1 MPPEGPDKHSKTEQ
15 ASSHK
20 LKKSREQGQVAMS
33 KDLSST
39 LGLVF
44 GMIMAAVMGPQIA
57 VGFKQFFQLIS
68 SDFNFS
74 LVAPSGINFL
84 MFDIFQR
91 FVTLVAP
98 IIGVVWLASFIASLA
113 QAGFHVSAKPLEPK
127 FEKIN
132 PIAGFKRLVSKR
144 GLVNLII
151 SLMKMALIAF
161 VTSSVL
167 LNEENTLVLMNLS
180 DIHFI
185 LAKAG
190 SMVWEIGFK
199 ASITLIIIAL
209 IDFSY
214 QKWQFLEDQ
223 KMTKQETQDEHKEHD
238 GNPQIKSKIRSMQ
251 RASAQ
256 KRGLRESV
264 IEADVI
270 VTNPFHIAVAIKYD
284 RESGQDAPI
293 IVAKGARLIA
303 ERIKGIA
310 REARIEIIE
319 NIPLARA
326 LYKEVKV
333 GWEIPPALYIAVAEI
348 LAIVFR
354 RRANIKS

>member
-1 MPPEGPDKHSKTEQ
+1 MSDGPDKHSKTERP
-15 ASSHK
+15 SSHK

-39 LGLVF
+39 LALVF

-57 VGFKQFFQLIS
+57 LGFRDLFKLIS
-68 SDFNFS
+68 SDFNFE
-74 LVAPSGINFL
+74 LVAPQGINFL
-84 MFDIFQR
+84 MADISGR
-91 FVTLVAP
+91 FIALAGP
-98 IIGVVWLASFIASLA
+98 IVGVVWLATFISSTA
-113 QAGFHVSAKPLEPK
+113 QAGFHVSTKPLEPK

-132 PIAGFKRLVSKR
+132 PIAGFKKLVSKR

-151 SLMKMALIAF
+151 SIIKMIIIAA

-167 LNEENTLVLMNLS
+167 MDEKNTLVLMQLG
-180 DIHFI
+180 DINFI

-190 SMVWEIGFK
+190 EMIWQIGLK

-223 KMTKQETQDEHKEHD
+223 KMTKQEMRDESKEHD
-238 GNPQIKSKIRSMQ
+238 GNPQIRSKIKSLQ
-251 RASAQ
+251 RAAAQ
-256 KRGLRESV
+256 KRGLKESV
-264 IEADVI
+264 AEADVVI
-270 VTNPFHIAVAIKYD
+270 TNPFHIAVAIKYD
-284 RESGQDAPI
+284 REAGQDAPI
-293 IVAKGARLIA
+293 VIAKGARLLA
-303 ERIKGIA
+303 ERIKSFA
-310 REARIEIIE
+310 RESEIEIIE
-319 NIPLARA
+319 NVPLARA

-333 GWEIPPALYIAVAEI
+333 GWEIPPALYIAVAEV

-354 RRANIKS
+354 RREHVRA